1 MPKRFTSLLMVFACG
16 LLVGWLG
23 ANASQ
28 PAPPS
33 AQAHVPSRAISM
45 VDKAYRMI
53 TEDGLFAFNAMDK
66 DPGFYQ
72 DGLYLFVLS
81 ADGENLYHSA
91 DRTLVGQDFSGKR
104 DVKNRPYGQRLIRD
118 TAAQGVWHAYE
129 PGNTASGKPQWK
141 LTYARQTDR
150 GHIIAAGI
158 FARAPH

>member
-1 MPKRFTSLLMVFACG
+1 
-16 LLVGWLG
+16 
-23 ANASQ
+23 
-28 PAPPS
+28 
-33 AQAHVPSRAISM
+33 M

-53 TEDGLFAFNAMDK
+53 TEGGLFAFNAMDK

-129 PGNTASGKPQWK
+129 TGNTASGENQWK